1 MHSTPPVRYTVGSV
15 AAIVQWQNAALWQ
28 RMSWVRNPL
37 AAPNLL
43 SVLRVNMSN
52 RYWNGL
58 AIGTGVALAA
68 ALVGVKTLLLVR
80 WLRDQQGS

>member
-1 MHSTPPVRYTVGSV
+1 
-15 AAIVQWQNAALWQ
+15 
-28 RMSWVRNPL
+28 
-37 AAPNLL
+37 
-43 SVLRVNMSN
+43 MSN